1 MSLIDMHKSNDLFQN
16 GKWNSILLAFF
27 IVILI
32 NLQACGQAAKN
43 STENNTRQTGL
54 FIDSPVA
61 GLFYR
66 TPSHQGLSNSAGEF
80 FYEPDESIAFFLD
93 DYYLASVPAQP
104 IISVLDLF
112 NSQDVIDK
120 RVTRLAQLLQSLDED
135 QQLDNGIAIPVA
147 LQQQN
152 DLSLNKEKPLL
163 LDADETQ
170 WAQQRQNLLEKANL
184 TQLISIEAARIHLLS
199 QLPETLAN
207 SKSIGGVIY
216 NLNGMIEL
224 SNNF

>member
-66 TPSHQGLSNSAGEF
+66 TPSHQGLSNSA
-80 FYEPDESIAFFLD
+80 
-93 DYYLASVPAQP
+93 
-104 IISVLDLF
+104 
-112 NSQDVIDK
+112 
-120 RVTRLAQLLQSLDED
+120 
-135 QQLDNGIAIPVA
+135 
-147 LQQQN
+147 
-152 DLSLNKEKPLL
+152 
-163 LDADETQ
+163 
-170 WAQQRQNLLEKANL
+170 
-184 TQLISIEAARIHLLS
+184 
-199 QLPETLAN
+199 
-207 SKSIGGVIY
+207 
-216 NLNGMIEL
+216 
-224 SNNF
+224 